1 MMTGDTTITIDLNRL
16 GRNMDAVRQ
25 MAGED
30 VAVMAVIKANGYGHG
45 AVQIAPTLL
54 EHGARYL
61 AVARLEEAIP
71 LREAYPEA
79 PLFVLGYT
87 PDRLLETAV
96 AKRITLTI
104 FSAHQA
110 RQLSEAGEKRG
121 LNPTAHLKVETGFNR
136 LGTDDINEL
145 RAILQTP
152 CLNVEGIYS
161 HLALKDR
168 PSDEIQLKRFLEMVH
183 ALEQEGYAFRYKHI
197 ADSISAVD
205 YPDFRLN
212 MVRPGAILYGMK
224 SFENDC
230 IIVEPVM
237 SMQTRIARLRR
248 IEAGEGVGYDLD
260 WVAQRPSL
268 IATLPFGY
276 ADGYPRALGGK
287 GYVTIRGVKCPL
299 VGILCMDQCVADV
312 TDVPDV
318 QEGDEAVI
326 YGDGTQNTLSVAEAA
341 QLAGCNKNEIL
352 CRLTHRP
359 ARIYHSQQSGSGT
372 SCRMMDG
379 MI

>member
-1 MMTGDTTITIDLNRL
+1 MIAGDTTIHIDLGRL
-16 GRNMDAVRQ
+16 GRNMDAVRN
-25 MAGED
+25 MAGDD

-54 EHGARYL
+54 AHGAAYL

-71 LREAYPEA
+71 LREAYPDA

-87 PDRLLETAV
+87 PDRLLATAV
-96 AKRITLTI
+96 EQRITLTI
-104 FSAHQA
+104 FTAHQA
-110 RQLSEAGEKRG
+110 KLLSEAAQKHRA
-121 LNPTAHLKVETGFNR
+121 TAKVHLKVETGFNR
-136 LGTDDINEL
+136 LGTDDLDEL

-152 CLNVEGIYS
+152 RLDVEGIYS

-168 PSDEIQLKRFLEMVH
+168 LSDEKQLKKFLHIVNT
-183 ALEQEGYAFRYKHI
+183 LETEGHTFRYRHI

-212 MVRPGAILYGMK
+212 MIRPGAILYGMK
-224 SFENDC
+224 SFDSDC
-230 IIVEPVM
+230 ITVEPVM
-237 SMQTRIARLRR
+237 CMQTRIARIRR
-248 IEAGEGVGYDLD
+248 IQPGEGVGYDLD
-260 WVAQRPSL
+260 WVAQRPSV

-287 GYVTIRGVKCPL
+287 GYVTIRGQKCPL

-318 QEGDEAVI
+318 QEGDVAII
-326 YGDGTQNTLSVAEAA
+326 YGDGTANTLSVAEAA
-341 QLAGCNKNEIL
+341 QLAACNKNEIL
-352 CRLTHRP
+352 CRLAERP
-359 ARIYHSQQSGSGT
+359 MRIYES
-372 SCRMMDG
+372 
-379 MI
+379 

>member
-1 MMTGDTTITIDLNRL
+1 MIAGDTTITIDLGKL
-16 GRNMDAVRQ
+16 GRNLDAVQR
-25 MAGED
+25 MAGAD

-54 EHGARYL
+54 AHGARYL
-61 AVARLEEAIP
+61 AVARLEEALA
-71 LREAYPEA
+71 LREAYPDA

-96 AKRITLTI
+96 EKQIVLTI

-110 RQLSEAGEKRG
+110 ALLGKAAERMGTSAVV
-121 LNPTAHLKVETGFNR
+121 HLKVETGFNR
-136 LGTDDINEL
+136 LGTDDVEEL
-145 RAILQTP
+145 RAILHTP
-152 CLNVEGIYS
+152 HVDAEGIYS

-168 PSDEIQLKRFLEMVH
+168 SSDEIQLERFLRIVNE
-183 ALEQEGYAFRYKHI
+183 LEESGHTFRYKHI

-212 MVRPGAILYGMK
+212 MIRPGAILYGMK
-224 SFENDC
+224 SFESDC
-230 IIVEPVM
+230 ITVEPVM

-248 IEAGEGVGYDLD
+248 IQPGEGVGYDLD
-260 WVAQRPSL
+260 WVAKRPSV

-287 GYVTIRGVKCPL
+287 GYVTIRGIKCPL

-312 TDVPDV
+312 TDVPGV
-318 QEGDEAVI
+318 CEGDPAVI
-326 YGDGTQNTLSVAEAA
+326 YADGTGNTMSVAEAA

-352 CRLTHRP
+352 CRLTERP
-359 ARIYHSQQSGSGT
+359 VRIYAK
-372 SCRMMDG
+372 
-379 MI
+379 